1 MKIELIYL
9 WINRDKHRCFQQM
22 GFNFSP
28 QYSVSYFDDRKEI
41 QINQLDKINVF
52 QTDRIA
58 NVTAVI
64 GENGTGKT
72 TLLEYLT
79 SLSDIP
85 LSEEN
90 RAEYMQWAEE
100 RNELNEF
107 IAVYWDHEEDCPR
120 IINITH
126 DPITYNET
134 RIQPQTANS
143 FRDLGLLR
151 QVSHIYLSNGA
162 YENNQNLTEA
172 GRINY
177 VTITDK
183 TLSVL
188 FHGFYRKK
196 YMFTER
202 QGENTTA
209 FNTLADILSAQEN
222 SKSMQML
229 IDLLFYLFLNQSGTT
244 FRGKM
249 VSEIVFTVKHT
260 GAEMANRSHPVS
272 YPTSYASQDYI
283 EDVYRRY
290 GAIIPQVIADGNDD
304 LWQDAVYKLIF
315 ELLFSFE
322 DFSLE
327 GTLNADDAFNLCRD
341 FIIDQPHSRAKTYYQ
356 DAIEELEVLKEILT
370 HAEIQ
375 NNLLPQGDG
384 GRRVFARVNIE
395 AFAPLIEHI
404 KHSSSFV
411 LKYLDVKNLQMS
423 SGERAL
429 LNFMSRLYFASQMND
444 FFEGLDFEWNEN
456 ILLLVDE
463 IDLYLHPEWQRQI
476 LKDLLE
482 TIQEEFSANYFQVIL
497 TSHSPIILSDIPR
510 ENSVFLRKEGG
521 RTMQDKR
528 RTQTFGANI
537 HTLYKDA
544 FFIKDGLAV
553 GEFAKSKINSWIR
566 GFKAGQISR
575 DDMHK
580 SIELI
585 GEPIIRKQIER
596 IVGNQEQNQNMNAL
610 PREERNQLLEFLKSQ
625 RDALQHQI
633 SILESQ
639 NND

>member
-28 QYSVSYFDDRKEI
+28 QYSVSYFDDRKEL
-41 QINQLDKINVF
+41 QIDQLDKINVF
-52 QTDRIA
+52 RTDRIA

-90 RAEYMQWAEE
+90 RAEYMQWTEE
-100 RNELNEF
+100 QNELNEF

-162 YENNQNLTEA
+162 YENNQNLTED

-183 TLSVL
+183 TLSVM
-188 FHGFYRKK
+188 FHSFYRKK
-196 YMFTER
+196 YMFTEE
-202 QGENTTA
+202 GERTTA
-209 FNTLADILSAQEN
+209 FNTLSDILSTQEN

-229 IDLLFYLFLNQSGTT
+229 IDLLFYLFLNQSGKT

-249 VSEIVFTVKHT
+249 VSEIAFTVKRT
-260 GAEMANRSHPVS
+260 GAEIAIRSPQVS

-283 EDVYRRY
+283 KDVYRRY
-290 GAIIPQVIADGNDD
+290 RETIHQVIADGNDD

-315 ELLFSFE
+315 ELLFAFE

-341 FIIDQPHSRAKTYYQ
+341 FIIA
-356 DAIEELEVLKEILT
+356 
-370 HAEIQ
+370 
-375 NNLLPQGDG
+375 
-384 GRRVFARVNIE
+384 
-395 AFAPLIEHI
+395 
-404 KHSSSFV
+404 
-411 LKYLDVKNLQMS
+411 
-423 SGERAL
+423 
-429 LNFMSRLYFASQMND
+429 
-444 FFEGLDFEWNEN
+444 
-456 ILLLVDE
+456 
-463 IDLYLHPEWQRQI
+463 
-476 LKDLLE
+476 
-482 TIQEEFSANYFQVIL
+482 
-497 TSHSPIILSDIPR
+497 
-510 ENSVFLRKEGG
+510 
-521 RTMQDKR
+521 
-528 RTQTFGANI
+528 
-537 HTLYKDA
+537 
-544 FFIKDGLAV
+544 
-553 GEFAKSKINSWIR
+553 
-566 GFKAGQISR
+566 
-575 DDMHK
+575 
-580 SIELI
+580 
-585 GEPIIRKQIER
+585 
-596 IVGNQEQNQNMNAL
+596 
-610 PREERNQLLEFLKSQ
+610 
-625 RDALQHQI
+625 
-633 SILESQ
+633 
-639 NND
+639 